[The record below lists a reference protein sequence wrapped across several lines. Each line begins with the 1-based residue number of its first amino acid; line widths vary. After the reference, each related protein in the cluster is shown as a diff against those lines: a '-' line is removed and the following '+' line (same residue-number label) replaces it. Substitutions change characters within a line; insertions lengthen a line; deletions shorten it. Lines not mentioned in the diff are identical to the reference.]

1 MLKVFLVE
9 DEIVMREGIKNNIPW
24 EEEGFDFVGEASDGE
39 LAYPMIRKLC
49 PDIIITDIKMPFMDG
64 LELSRLVKKDFPDV
78 SIIILSGYDEFEYA
92 KEAIRIGVTEYLVK
106 PVSSA
111 KLLEAV
117 KEIGSR
123 IEKENEKKKY
133 LEQFKKEMKEMELHE
148 KEKFLHEIL
157 SGRSPMTELLEK
169 GKKLNIHLAAGV
181 YDVVLF
187 MMRQSEEMECT
198 CSKELPV
205 AWDAVMELAERTENI
220 YMFNRGID
228 GVEFLLLDEN
238 EKRMGEKREDF
249 LKELAG
255 IASKS
260 GELQYF
266 VGVGNVVNR
275 LREVHESYESASK
288 AFSYRY
294 LISCNRIVYA
304 EHMEEMRVGIEGS
317 EDTDIDLKELDFGK
331 IDRKI
336 IKNFLTKGLLEEV
349 SHFIEDY
356 FSSLGSGNVESMLFR
371 QYITT
376 DMYFGTVA
384 FVEELGYDADNVIE
398 VFGDFKT
405 ISEVL
410 PSVEKTKE
418 YLKNMIGEAMNLR
431 DQISVKKYGSLIDD
445 AKAYIERNFDSED
458 ISLNSVATHVN
469 ISSSHFSSIFSGE
482 EGQTFIEYLTGL
494 RMDKAKEL
502 LMCSSMKS
510 SEIGYAVGYKDP
522 HYFSYLFKK
531 TQNCTP
537 KEYRMRGKA
546 GNADNAGMEEA

>member
-133 LEQFKKEMKEMELHE
+133 LEQFKKEMMEMELHE

-157 SGRSPMTELLEK
+157 SGRSSMTELLEK
-169 GKKLNIHLAAGV
+169 GTKLNIHLAAGV
-181 YDVVLF
+181 YGVVLF
-187 MMRQSEEMECT
+187 MMRQSEEPECT
-198 CSKELPV
+198 CSKELPA
-205 AWDAVMELAERTENI
+205 AWDAVMELAEQTENI

-228 GVEFLLLDEN
+228 GVGFLLLDEN
-238 EKRMGEKREDF
+238 EKRMEKKREDF
-249 LKELAG
+249 LKDLAG

-260 GELQYF
+260 GALQYF

-275 LREVHESYESASK
+275 LREVHESYKNASK

-294 LISCNRIVYA
+294 LISGNRIVYA
-304 EHMEEMRVGIEGS
+304 EHLEEMC
-317 EDTDIDLKELDFGK
+317 EDADIDLKELDLGK

-336 IKNFLTKGLLEEV
+336 IKNFLTQGLLEEV

-356 FSSLGSGNVESMLFR
+356 FSSLGCGNVESMLFR

-376 DMYFGTVA
+376 DMYFGTMS
-384 FVEELGYDADNVIE
+384 FVKELGYDADNVLEI
-398 VFGDFKT
+398 FGDFKT
-405 ISEVL
+405 ISEVF
-410 PSVEKTKE
+410 PSVENTKE

-445 AKAYIERNFDSED
+445 AKAYIERNYDSED

>member
-117 KEIGSR
+117 KEIGGR
-123 IEKENEKKKY
+123 IEKENKKKKHM
-133 LEQFKKEMKEMELHE
+133 EQFKKEMKEMELHE

-169 GKKLNIHLAAGV
+169 GKKLNIHLAAGAYEV
-181 YDVVLF
+181 ILF
-187 MMRQSEEMECT
+187 MMRQSEDIECT
-198 CSKELPV
+198 CSKELPA
-205 AWDAVMELAERTENI
+205 AWDAVMELAERRENI

-238 EKRMGEKREDF
+238 EKRMEEKREDF

-260 GELQYF
+260 KELQYF

-294 LISCNRIVYA
+294 LISYNRIVYA
-304 EHMEEMRVGIEGS
+304 EHMEEMRVGIGES
-317 EDTDIDLKELDFGK
+317 EDADIDLKELDFGK
-331 IDRKI
+331 IDRRI

-384 FVEELGYDADNVIE
+384 FMEELGYDADNVIE

-418 YLKNMIGEAMNLR
+418 YLKNMIKEAMNLR

-482 EGQTFIEYLTGL
+482 EGQTFIEYLTEL

-546 GNADNAGMEEA
+546 CSTDNAGMEEA